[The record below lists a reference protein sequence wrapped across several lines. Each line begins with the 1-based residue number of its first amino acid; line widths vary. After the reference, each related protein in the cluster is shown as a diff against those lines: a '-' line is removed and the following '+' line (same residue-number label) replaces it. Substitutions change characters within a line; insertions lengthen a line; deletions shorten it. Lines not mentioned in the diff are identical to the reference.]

1 MGNNKNV
8 SKKEYEMLASFRYA
22 LRQFLHFSEQA
33 AIAAGI
39 TPQQHQALLAIK
51 GYPGRDCILVRE
63 LAERLQIRHH
73 SAVELIDRLVR
84 HQFVIREHTGSDH
97 RQVHVRLARRGEM
110 VLAKLSEAHH
120 EQLKRIGSELSPLL
134 KRLGE
139 R

>member
-1 MGNNKNV
+1 MSTCRNPAGVAPRLFVRCAVPASWREGNFMGNNKNV

-73 SAVELIDRLVR
+73 SAVELID
-84 HQFVIREHTGSDH
+84 
-97 RQVHVRLARRGEM
+97 
-110 VLAKLSEAHH
+110 
-120 EQLKRIGSELSPLL
+120 
-134 KRLGE
+134 
-139 R
+139 